1 MLPVA
6 GKDYVTL
13 MTCTPVG
20 ENSHRLLVRG
30 VRIPYKKNIVEK
42 EKKKEDLKVKAQINW
57 YPIIVVGVLSIIAL
71 IVIIKKIVAKRR
83 GMKNEE

>member
-1 MLPVA
+1 MEKILI
-6 GKDYVTL
+6 GY
-13 MTCTPVG
+13 
-20 ENSHRLLVRG
+20 LLEELEY
-30 VRIPYKKNIVEK
+30 PKNIVEK